1 MQYDEKRAY
10 MRISIDSEMRYRL
23 VDSTE
28 FHAARCSSLSGSGVS
43 FITTKTFDE
52 GKAMEINLTPQNEIT
67 PALTAFVE
75 VVRVSPLLSGEFEVA
90 ATIKTIKG

>member
-23 VDSTE
+23 VESTE
-28 FHAARCSSLSGSGVS
+28 FHIARCSSLSGSGVS
-43 FITTKTFDE
+43 FITTQAFDE

-67 PALTAFVE
+67 PALTAFIE
-75 VVRVSPLLSGEFEVA
+75 VVRVSPLPSGEFEIA

>member
-1 MQYDEKRAY
+1 MLHNEKRAY

-23 VDSTE
+23 ADSNE
-28 FHAARCSSLSGSGVS
+28 FHAARCISLSGSGVS
-43 FITTKTFDE
+43 FITSQSYDE
-52 GKAMEINLTPQNEIT
+52 GKAMEINITPQSAIT

-75 VVRVSPLLSGEFEVA
+75 VVRVEPLADGEYEIA